1 MAQWVKDLVFFTAVA
16 QATTVSYVPGSIL
29 GLGTSNVGMAKNKNK
44 NSLKQQFK
52 KEILLYFAF
61 FISMEIEDF
70 QVCISHVSPFCV

>member
-44 NSLKQQFK
+44 NSLK
-52 KEILLYFAF
+52 
-61 FISMEIEDF
+61 
-70 QVCISHVSPFCV
+70 